1 MADELNAATSEG
13 AGQQAAA
20 PVSATTEPAAG
31 IPTGSPSTGGTNSSS
46 EPKDSRALGIDKG
59 SDDGSQG
66 LGGAG
71 LLGQD
76 PADEDPN
83 AGILGAPEDGYKFE
97 ADEKS
102 PVQLSGDMLDAFG
115 KVAKELNLSQA
126 SAQKVVSAMA
136 PAMTQHYAQM
146 RKEWAAQSEGDPE
159 FGGPAFKANLK
170 SINRT
175 YMDTTTEGLREVL
188 MKTGLNSHPE
198 VLRFFY
204 RLNKERSEGKF
215 ITSAGSSDDRSGS
228 DDFYKGMRP

>member
-1 MADELNAATSEG
+1 MADETNAATSEG

-31 IPTGSPSTGGTNSSS
+31 IPTGSPSAGGTNSSS
-46 EPKDSRALGIDKG
+46 ESKDSRALGIDKG

-66 LGGAG
+66 LGGPG

-83 AGILGAPEDGYKFE
+83 GGILGAPEDGYKFE
-97 ADEKS
+97 ADEKN
-102 PVQLSGDMLDAFG
+102 PVQLSGDLLDAFG

-126 SAQKVVSAMA
+126 SAQD
-136 PAMTQHYAQM
+136 
-146 RKEWAAQSEGDPE
+146 WAAQSEGDPE
-159 FGGPAFKANLK
+159 SGGPAFKANLK